1 MLTFFPEISGRVMY
15 VSWNIFRNGSL
26 KVFFFSFIKFHYTEF
41 LERTE
46 NFDSLK
52 EETVPNSAKY
62 VLQNTSQCRNGGE
75 DVHSH
80 KK

>member
-26 KVFFFSFIKFHYTEF
+26 KVVFLSFIKFHYTEF
-41 LERTE
+41 LEKTE

-52 EETVPNSAKY
+52 EEMVPNSAKY
-62 VLQNTSQCRNGGE
+62 VLQITSQCRNGGE

>member
-1 MLTFFPEISGRVMY
+1 M
-15 VSWNIFRNGSL
+15 
-26 KVFFFSFIKFHYTEF
+26 YTEF

-46 NFDSLK
+46 NFVSLK
-52 EETVPNSAKY
+52 EEMVPNSAKY
-62 VLQNTSQCRNGGE
+62 VLQITSQCRNGGE

>member
-26 KVFFFSFIKFHYTEF
+26 KVVFFPLLNFNYTEF

-46 NFDSLK
+46 NFVSLK
-52 EETVPNSAKY
+52 EEMVPNSAKY
-62 VLQNTSQCRNGGE
+62 VLQNTSQCRNGDK
-75 DVHSH
+75 DVLSH

>member
-26 KVFFFSFIKFHYTEF
+26 KVVFFPYTEF

-52 EETVPNSAKY
+52 EEMVPNSAKY